1 MIPRK
6 PSFALIV
13 RAATITGAVASVAA
27 SAAAQLPEWRVDPRP
42 ALVIGPEAGVP
53 GEFTYILSAARL
65 GDGSVAVVSRG
76 TQDIRI
82 FDPRGAHVRTF
93 GRKGAG
99 PGEYEQPFYVGRA
112 GDTLFI
118 YDYSFHRVTA
128 LDATTGAVRTWR
140 TPRDT
145 SGLTLDAYLRLANG
159 TLVAMP
165 VPFTSMRRAD
175 GTLRRQV
182 RVVTLTTDSTRP
194 PVTIGQF
201 PFLTSLAIN
210 PGNRE
215 RATSV
220 GSYDFGPS
228 LWLARSGDLVVV
240 GDAAEPRLQYFTASG
255 TRAAEVALP
264 LEPRSFDLQALAAAR
279 DRLLAVSSDR
289 AHQSII
295 NEHEPRYLPKVQP
308 YFRELRSG
316 PNGEV
321 WVERF
326 RVDRF
331 AAAEFLVVGDDR
343 KPRARAVFPPNL
355 RPYEIGH
362 DYVLGVTTDDDGVE
376 SVVLHR
382 YRR

>member
-1 MIPRK
+1 MIPRT
-6 PSFALIV
+6 ADLGWI
-13 RAATITGAVASVAA
+13 AAISCVLGSTAT
-27 SAAAQLPEWRVDPRP
+27 SAAAQPSEWKVDPNP
-42 ALVIGPEAGVP
+42 ALVIGPDAGAP
-53 GEFTYILSAARL
+53 GEFAYILSAARL
-65 GDGSVAVVSRG
+65 ADGSVAVVSRG

-82 FDPRGAHVRTF
+82 FDGRGTHLRTF

-99 PGEYEQPFYVGRA
+99 PGEYEQPFYVGRS
-112 GDTLFI
+112 GDTLFL
-118 YDYSFHRVTA
+118 YDYSFHRMTA
-128 LDATTGAVRTWR
+128 LDATTGAVQTWM

-145 SGLTLDAYLRLANG
+145 SGLTLDPYLRLANG

-165 VPFTSMRRAD
+165 VPFTSMRRRD
-175 GTLRRQV
+175 GTQRRQV
-182 RVVTLTTDSTRP
+182 RVVMLSTDSTRS

-201 PFLTSLAIN
+201 PFVTSLAIN

-240 GDAAEPRLQYFTASG
+240 GDAAEPRLQYFSSDGA
-255 TRAAEVALP
+255 RAGEITLP
-264 LEPRSFDLQALAAAR
+264 LEPRRFDLRALAAAK
-279 DRLLAVSSDR
+279 DRLLSLSPER
-289 AHQSII
+289 IHQSII
-295 NEHEPRYLPKVQP
+295 DEHEPGYLPEVQP
-308 YFRELRSG
+308 YFRELRAG

-331 AAAEFLVVGDDR
+331 AAAEFLVVGADR
-343 KPRARAVFPPNL
+343 KPRARVALPSNL

-362 DYVLGVTTDDDGVE
+362 DYILGVTTDEDGVE
-376 SVVLHR
+376 SVVMHR